1 MRISEIESK
10 MISNTEQM
18 RLLQKQVAE
27 LSKSN
32 NKLSELKES
41 KLLDMFTDYIELG
54 TIYNVSSYMYLT
66 GVQTGVKDSFISPNF
81 QDGDKIEFIKK
92 NKKSFVIKCITKVVS
107 KIETP
112 SGYLCL
118 TKITSVRK
126 NHISHPDWIF
136 RIDIMSLYNYMMR
149 QSEFKTSFNS
159 YVKRKESLELLGV

>member
-1 MRISEIESK
+1 MRISQIESK

-41 KLLDMFTDYIELG
+41 KLLDMFTEYIELG
-54 TIYNVSSYMYLT
+54 TIYDVTSYMYLT
-66 GVQTGVKDSFISPNF
+66 GVQTGVKDSFINPNF
-81 QDGDKIEFIKK
+81 QTGDKIEFIKK

-107 KIETP
+107 KTETP
-112 SGYLCL
+112 GG
-118 TKITSVRK
+118 VRT
-126 NHISHPDWIF
+126 NHITHPDWIF
-136 RIDIMSLYNYMMR
+136 RIDINSLYNYMMR

-159 YVKRKESLELLGV
+159 YTKRKESLELLGI

>member
-32 NKLSELKES
+32 NRLSELKES
-41 KLLDMFTDYIELG
+41 KLLDMFTEYIELG
-54 TIYNVSSYMYLT
+54 TIYNVTGYMYLN
-66 GVQTGVKDSFISPNF
+66 GVQTGVKDSFINPNF

-92 NKKSFVIKCITKVVS
+92 NKKSFVIKCITKVTT

-112 SGYLCL
+112 GGKR
-118 TKITSVRK
+118 T
-126 NHISHPDWIF
+126 NHTSHPDWIF

-159 YVKRKESLELLGV
+159 YTKRKESLELLGI

>member
-1 MRISEIESK
+1 MRITEIESQ
-10 MISNTEQM
+10 ILSNTEQM

-41 KLLDMFTDYIELG
+41 KLLDMFTEYIELG
-54 TIYNVSSYMYLT
+54 TIYNVTSYMYLT

-92 NKKSFVIKCITKVVS
+92 NKKSFVIKCITKISS

-112 SGYLCL
+112 SGL
-118 TKITSVRK
+118 RK
-126 NHISHPDWIF
+126 NHITHPDWIF
-136 RIDIMSLYNYMMR
+136 RVDISSLYHFMLKR
-149 QSEFKTSFNS
+149 PEFKSRFDA
-159 YVKRKESLELLGV
+159 YVRRKESLDLLGI

>member
-32 NKLSELKES
+32 SKLSELKEF
-41 KLLDMFTDYIELG
+41 KLLDMFTEYIELG
-54 TIYNVSSYMYLT
+54 TTYNVTSYMYLT
-66 GVQTGVKDSFISPNF
+66 GVQTGVKAEKQNNPNF
-81 QDGDKIEFIKK
+81 QNGDQIEFIKK
-92 NKKSFVIKCITKVVS
+92 NKKSFVIKCATKISS

-112 SGYLCL
+112 GGKRTNY
-118 TKITSVRK
+118 IT
-126 NHISHPDWIF
+126 HPDWIF

-149 QSEFKTSFNS
+149 VAQFKEGFNS
-159 YVKRKESLELLGV
+159 YVKRKESLELLGI

>member
-1 MRISEIESK
+1 
-10 MISNTEQM
+10 M

-54 TIYNVSSYMYLT
+54 TIYNVTSYMYLT
-66 GVQTGVKDSFISPNF
+66 GVQTGVKTGFISPNF
-81 QDGDKIEFIKK
+81 QDGDQIEFLKK
-92 NKKSFVIKCITKVVS
+92 NKKSFVIKCITKISS

-112 SGYLCL
+112 SGL
-118 TKITSVRK
+118 RK
-126 NHISHPDWIF
+126 NHITHPDWIF

-159 YVKRKESLELLGV
+159 YVKRKESLELLGI

>member
-1 MRISEIESK
+1 MRITEIESK
-10 MISNTEQM
+10 ILSNTEQM

-112 SGYLCL
+112 SG
-118 TKITSVRK
+118 VRR
-126 NHISHPDWIF
+126 NHTSHPDWIF

-149 QSEFKTSFNS
+149 QSEFKKSFNS
-159 YVKRKESLELLGV
+159 YVKRKESLELLGI

>member
-1 MRISEIESK
+1 MRISQIESK

-32 NKLSELKES
+32 NRLSELKES
-41 KLLDMFTDYIELG
+41 KLLDSFTEYIELG
-54 TIYNVSSYMYLT
+54 TTYKFNSYAYLT
-66 GVQTGVKDSFISPNF
+66 GVQTGVKDSFINPNF

-112 SGYLCL
+112 GGKR
-118 TKITSVRK
+118 T
-126 NHISHPDWIF
+126 NHTSHPDWIF
-136 RIDIMSLYNYMMR
+136 RIDIVSLYNYMMR
-149 QSEFKTSFNS
+149 QSQFKEGFNS
-159 YVKRKESLELLGV
+159 YVKRKESLELLGI

>member
-1 MRISEIESK
+1 MRISQIESK

-32 NKLSELKES
+32 NRLSELKES
-41 KLLDMFTDYIELG
+41 KLLDSFAEYIELG
-54 TIYNVSSYMYLT
+54 TIYNVTSYMYLT
-66 GVQTGVKDSFISPNF
+66 GVQTGVKDSFINPNF
-81 QDGDKIEFIKK
+81 QTGDKIEFIKK

-112 SGYLCL
+112 GG
-118 TKITSVRK
+118 VRT
-126 NHISHPDWIF
+126 NHITHPDWIF
-136 RIDIMSLYNYMMR
+136 RIDINSLYIYMMR

-159 YVKRKESLELLGV
+159 YMTRKESLELLGI

>member
-54 TIYNVSSYMYLT
+54 TIYNVTSYMYLT

-81 QDGDKIEFIKK
+81 QDGDQIEFIKK

-112 SGYLCL
+112 SGL
-118 TKITSVRK
+118 RR
-126 NHISHPDWIF
+126 NHITHPDWIF
-136 RIDIMSLYNYMMR
+136 RVDISSLYHFMLKR
-149 QSEFKTSFNS
+149 PEFKSRFDA
-159 YVKRKESLELLGV
+159 YVRRKESLDLLGI

>member
-10 MISNTEQM
+10 MLSNTEQM

-32 NKLSELKES
+32 SRLSELKES
-41 KLLDMFTDYIELG
+41 KLLDMFTEYIELG
-54 TIYNVSSYMYLT
+54 TIYNVTSYMYLT

-81 QDGDKIEFIKK
+81 QDGDQIEFIKK

-112 SGYLCL
+112 SG
-118 TKITSVRK
+118 VRR
-126 NHISHPDWIF
+126 NHTSHPDWIF

-159 YVKRKESLELLGV
+159 YTKRKESLELLGI

>member
-10 MISNTEQM
+10 MLSNTEQM

-32 NKLSELKES
+32 NRLSELKES
-41 KLLDMFTDYIELG
+41 KLLDMFTEYIELG
-54 TIYNVSSYMYLT
+54 TIYNVTGYMYLN
-66 GVQTGVKDSFISPNF
+66 GVQTGVRDSFINPNF

-92 NKKSFVIKCITKVVS
+92 NKKSFVIKCITKVTT

-112 SGYLCL
+112 GGKR
-118 TKITSVRK
+118 T
-126 NHISHPDWIF
+126 NHTSHPDWIF

-159 YVKRKESLELLGV
+159 YVKRKESLDLLGI

>member
-1 MRISEIESK
+1 MRITEIESQ
-10 MISNTEQM
+10 ILSNTEQM

-81 QDGDKIEFIKK
+81 QDGDQIEFIKK

-112 SGYLCL
+112 SG
-118 TKITSVRK
+118 VRR
-126 NHISHPDWIF
+126 NHTSHPDWIF

-159 YVKRKESLELLGV
+159 YVKRKESLELLGI